1 MKHYRVNKLLVGK
14 SEQLDQLS
22 LAASELYSRTVISFW
37 RTVRHQDIWL
47 KPLSMMRWHNS
58 DKLHAHSADAVVQS
72 FYASLDSW
80 RQRRKQGAIE
90 ARPPRR
96 RRRFY
101 KIQWKSTGIRLI
113 NGRLILSNGRGN
125 EPLIIDWRW
134 EKPKLVEVGW
144 NKHHQEYE
152 VRACYVVEASSAI
165 EPGVVAGI
173 DLGEVHSAVAHDGM
187 RTDIINGRLLRS
199 KRRHQNTVKGKL
211 SKLIDTKKR
220 GSRRRKRL
228 IKSKQKQLARIK
240 NQIKDIQHKQTSHL
254 VSMLKSR
261 GIQTLVIGDVRNIRT
276 RIDYG
281 AKANQK
287 LHQWSHG
294 EFRHMLTYKA
304 QLQGMKVELINE
316 AYTSQ
321 TCPHCRK
328 RHKPKGRK
336 YKCQCGFRFHRDGVG
351 AINIRKKYQ
360 GDESPVV
367 GVMASPIGVR
377 FHPHLQSSSPSRNAR

>member
-1 MKHYRVNKLLVGK
+1 
-14 SEQLDQLS
+14 
-22 LAASELYSRTVISFW
+22 
-37 RTVRHQDIWL
+37 
-47 KPLSMMRWHNS
+47 MMRWHNS
-58 DKLHAHSADAVVQS
+58 DKLHAHSADAVVQN

-80 RQRRKQGAIE
+80 RQRRKQGATE
-90 ARPPRR
+90 AKPPRR
-96 RRRFY
+96 RRRFF
-101 KIQWKSTGIRLI
+101 KVIWKSTAIRVVD
-113 NGRLILSNGRGN
+113 GKLILSNGRGN

-134 EKPKLVEVGW
+134 GKPKLVEIGW
-144 NKHHQEYE
+144 NRCRQQYE
-152 VRACYVVEASSAI
+152 VRACYAQQVESVI
-165 EPGVVAGI
+165 EAGTVAGI
-173 DLGEVHSAVAHDGM
+173 DLGEIHPAVAHDGTD
-187 RTDIINGRLLRS
+187 TDIINGRLLRS
-199 KRRHQNTVKGKL
+199 KRRHQNKLKGKL

-220 GSRRRKRL
+220 GSRRRRRL
-228 IKSKQKQLARIK
+228 IKSKQKQLQLIQ
-240 NQIKDIQHKQTSHL
+240 NQIKDIQHKQTSHP

-261 GIQTLVIGDVRNIRT
+261 GIQTLVIGDVRNIRM

-328 RHKPKGRK
+328 RHKPKGRE
-336 YKCQCGFRFHRDGVG
+336 YKCLCGFRFHRDGVG

-367 GVMASPIGVR
+367 GVMASPVGVR
-377 FHPHLQSSSPSRNAR
+377 FHPHLQSSSPSFNAR